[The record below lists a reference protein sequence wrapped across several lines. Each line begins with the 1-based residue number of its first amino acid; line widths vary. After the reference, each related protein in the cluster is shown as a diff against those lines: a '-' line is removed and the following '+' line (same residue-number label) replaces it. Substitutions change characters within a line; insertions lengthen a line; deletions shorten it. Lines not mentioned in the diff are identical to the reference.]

1 MWQVLIGL
9 FLIGHGLIHASW
21 LVPSP
26 TDDPRWAFDL
36 DHSWLLS
43 GIGLSRRVV
52 KGIGTVLASLAA
64 IGFVVTGIGVAFD
77 VGWWPAVAV
86 ASAGISVV
94 QLVCFYHLW
103 LSLGMLID
111 AGVLLYVVGFR

>member
-1 MWQVLIGL
+1 VQVLIGL

-21 LVPSP
+21 LVPAP

-43 GIGLSRRVV
+43 GIGLSRSAVRA
-52 KGIGTVLASLAA
+52 IGTVLALLAT
-64 IGFVVTGIGVAFD
+64 IGFVVTGIGVIFD
-77 VGWWPAVAV
+77 VGWWPAVAFV
-86 ASAGISVV
+86 SAGISVV

-103 LSLGMLID
+103 LSLGMVID
-111 AGVLLYVVGFR
+111 GGVLLYVVAFR